1 MKKTSKTVVF
11 FGSGPVAAASLRKL
25 HKDFDIEAVITKPRA
40 PHHKGPVPV
49 IELAEEL
56 GLKLITVESKR
67 ALDEALSIN
76 SLKSDVAILID
87 FGIIVSQTVIDYFKF
102 GIINSHFSILPEWR
116 GADPITFAILSG
128 QKSTGVSLMLLVEKM
143 DEGPILA
150 QEEFIIPENYDTP
163 QLTKALIDL
172 SHQLLIK
179 YVPQY
184 LNNDL
189 IPYSQDTINK
199 KISYSRKIVSSDS
212 KLDFH
217 KSANELEREIRA
229 FLGWPGSKTEIG
241 SKEVI
246 ITKAHIENETLPIG
260 KMKIVN
266 NNQLFVGTRD
276 KSLSIDEVR
285 PAGKNTMSVKAFLAG
300 NAHLIK

>member
-67 ALDEALSIN
+67 ALDEAISIN

-246 ITKAHIENETLPIG
+246 VTKAHVETETLPIG
-260 KMKIVN
+260 TMKIVN